1 MSFTLETLDE
11 RIALRA
17 AASPDESYTAKL
29 IAAGVQRVAKKL
41 GEESTEAVI
50 AAVAGNREELTGEAA
65 DVLYHLLVLLRAA
78 GVPLSDVMATLEART
93 AQSGIAEKA
102 SRPKGIV

>member
-29 IAAGVQRVAKKL
+29 LAAGIQRVAKKL

-50 AAVAGNREELTGEAA
+50 AAVAGNRAELTAEAA
-65 DVLYHLLVLLRAA
+65 DVLYHLLVLLRGA

-102 SRPKGIV
+102 SRPAGAV